1 VLRNQLIHGG
11 ATYKSQVNR
20 AQVRDGGNILLALLP
35 VVIELM
41 MQHPNNDW
49 GKIYFP
55 PVE

>member
-1 VLRNQLIHGG
+1 
-11 ATYKSQVNR
+11 
-20 AQVRDGGNILLALLP
+20 VRDGGNILLALLP

-41 MQHPNNDW
+41 MQHPENDW